1 MQLDNTSLET
11 EVLALRTRAA
21 QLETTLQAKT
31 TENARL
37 SREHSEISR
46 AWLDVVRGD
55 ESVRKEVEEEKAKV
69 KSLEREWMGKIK
81 KSEEAKYA
89 VQARLESVERDRQRE
104 KEEAT
109 KHQDLLRRQLEQK
122 EREVDTLRDVQT
134 RARALEEQIE
144 AKDRQLEDV
153 RSLLSDRPADDLRA
167 ELKRQSTLLTTL
179 ERTNVQLSRE
189 CQDLRLRRDQVESLQ
204 SEVKALAR
212 RAQVAEEKVAVVNQQ
227 LDQSRREME

>member
-1 MQLDNTSLET
+1 M
-11 EVLALRTRAA
+11 
-21 QLETTLQAKT
+21 
-31 TENARL
+31 
-37 SREHSEISR
+37 
-46 AWLDVVRGD
+46 RGD
-55 ESVRKEVEEEKAKV
+55 ESVRKEVEEEKAKL
-69 KSLEREWMGKIK
+69 KTMEREWMGKMK

-89 VQARLESVERDRQRE
+89 VQARLEGVERDRRRE
-104 KEEAT
+104 KEEAA

-122 EREVDTLRDVQT
+122 EREVDTLRDVQART
-134 RARALEEQIE
+134 RALEEQLE

-153 RSLLSDRPADDLRA
+153 RSLLSNRPADDLRA

-179 ERTNVQLSRE
+179 ERTNAQLSRE

-212 RAQVAEEKVAVVNQQ
+212 RAQVAEEKLAVVNQQ